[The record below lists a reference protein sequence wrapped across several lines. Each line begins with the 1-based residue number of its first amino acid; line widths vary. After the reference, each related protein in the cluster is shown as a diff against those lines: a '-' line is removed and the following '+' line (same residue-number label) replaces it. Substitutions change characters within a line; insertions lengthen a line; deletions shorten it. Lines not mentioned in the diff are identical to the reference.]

1 MPPKQVQPP
10 PPPLAGD
17 EEEECVSNKEAH
29 AMIKAM
35 TELFMKNQHSTDTT
49 LERVERSMAR
59 IIDRV
64 DALETGF
71 SRTDQDKLP
80 DDTLVED
87 HDHGDEEEVDDE
99 DPFNPPCPP
108 PRWPHHDV

>member
-1 MPPKQVQPP
+1 LM
-10 PPPLAGD
+10 L
-17 EEEECVSNKEAH
+17 
-29 AMIKAM
+29 
-35 TELFMKNQHSTDTT
+35 
-49 LERVERSMAR
+49 
-59 IIDRV
+59 
-64 DALETGF
+64 LETGF

-87 HDHGDEEEVDDE
+87 HDHGDEEEVDGE